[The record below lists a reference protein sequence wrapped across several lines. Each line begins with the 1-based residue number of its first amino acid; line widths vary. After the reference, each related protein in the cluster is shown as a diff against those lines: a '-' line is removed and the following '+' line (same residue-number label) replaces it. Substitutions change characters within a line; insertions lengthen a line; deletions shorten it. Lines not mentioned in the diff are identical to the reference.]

1 MYFSFL
7 FRKELLFYPHLAYMI
22 VIIWEVTTSTLTA
35 VRRLLLQ
42 QEYSLKY
49 NQAKWNSSRSLSIII
64 ICSKIRFRSFMA
76 STRVKQEFLYCSI
89 QIVKLDRIFLAVPAG
104 YSRDSGKTIFNKLCL
119 FLLLKQTNYYHTQTL
134 RGSNYSSPT
143 LT

>member
-1 MYFSFL
+1 
-7 FRKELLFYPHLAYMI
+7 MI
-22 VIIWEVTTSTLTA
+22 VIIWKVTTSTLTT

-49 NQAKWNSSRSLSIII
+49 NQAKWNSSRSLSVII

-89 QIVKLDRIFLAVPAG
+89 QIVKLDRIFVAVPAG
-104 YSRDSGKTIFNKLCL
+104 FYRYSRDSGKTIFNKLPPVYFCYSRNQ
-119 FLLLKQTNYYHTQTL
+119 QTDCYHTQTDFTSWWAL
-134 RGSNYSSPT
+134 IIVQNRNQT
-143 LT
+143 CT

>member
-1 MYFSFL
+1 
-7 FRKELLFYPHLAYMI
+7 MI
-22 VIIWEVTTSTLTA
+22 VIIWVVTTSTLTA

-49 NQAKWNSSRSLSIII
+49 NQAKWNSSRNLSIII

-104 YSRDSGKTIFNKLCL
+104 FYRYSRDSGKTIFNKLRL
-119 FLLLKQTNYYHTQTL
+119 FLLLKQIDYYHTQTDFNKL
-134 RGSNYSSPT
+134 I
-143 LT
+143 